1 MDNDNIREDSN
12 CRICHSEVREVINLG
27 SSSPANNFVEKESD
41 LSSFYPLIVDLCSDC
56 LSIQLRHC
64 LDQEILYKDYTY
76 MTPDV
81 GSLTKHYEDLI
92 ELLKA
97 KGLLGSSKRCLEV
110 GSNTGLFIDKLSS
123 HVEKIVGIDP
133 AENIVKVANDLG
145 RETVCDFF
153 NKNSSETLLAR
164 YGSMDLII
172 ARHMFAHNEDPKI
185 LLEAMDEIISPR
197 GSIMIENAYAIPTLL
212 NGEFDQIYHEHMFY
226 FSALNINALMNKFN
240 FELIDFEHAP
250 VHGGS
255 GVFICSKKGKYKI
268 QKSVGKVFA
277 EEKKSFNNNKVFK
290 NFRDKIEITRK
301 QVMELIS
308 NEIAAK
314 KIIGAYGA
322 PAKAFTVFSYYGLN
336 EKNISF
342 CVDTTPTK
350 IGKVFPKFNIPIIAE
365 EELADNDYDTLIVNA
380 WNYKE
385 DILKKSSSIFRKGT
399 KLIFIIPHLEIYTV
413 N

>member
-1 MDNDNIREDSN
+1 MIIKTKCS
-12 CRICHSEVREVINLG
+12 ICEGSLEEIVDLG
-27 SSSPANNFVEKESD
+27 ECPPANNFVEKKNQDAKS
-41 LSSFYPLIVDLCSDC
+41 YPLIVDFCKQC
-56 LSIQLRHC
+56 YCIQLRHC
-64 LDQEILYKDYTY
+64 LSKNELYSFYTY
-76 MTPDV
+76 STPKID
-81 GSLTKHYEDLI
+81 SLEKHYENLLSKLRELNFANKKQSCI
-92 ELLKA
+92 EIGSNNGNLLKFLKPHFNKVLGVDPA
-97 KGLLGSSKRCLEV
+97 SNIANIAIEKGVETIIDFF
-110 GSNTGLFIDKLSS
+110 SNEI
-123 HVEKIVGIDP
+123 VEKILEKNKKFD
-133 AENIVKVANDLG
+133 VA
-145 RETVCDFF
+145 
-153 NKNSSETLLAR
+153 
-164 YGSMDLII
+164 I
-172 ARHMFAHNEDPKI
+172 ARHMFAHNENPSEMLSAMEKI
-185 LLEAMDEIISPR
+185 LDENGIFI
-197 GSIMIENAYAIPTLL
+197 IENAYAIDTFE